1 MSTLGVSLPSP
12 PSGLLAVSSITPL
25 SLHWLD
31 ADLTGHFFFLVS
43 PDLLMAFDS
52 VEHSS
57 PLASLLAASWSS
69 SYFRGGCYVASML
82 VSPTLA
88 IPQMWCL
95 PGQCPGPSL
104 PTCCSG
110 GWGFIILQLQCP
122 FAGSPH
128 ILRPAEM
135 LLLMSR
141 AVIPADP

>member
-1 MSTLGVSLPSP
+1 MFTLGVSLPSP

-69 SYFRGGCYVASML
+69 SYFRGACYVASML

-110 GWGFIILQLQCP
+110 GGVHYTSVAVPICWLP
-122 FAGSPH
+122 PYPTS
-128 ILRPAEM
+128 
-135 LLLMSR
+135 SR
-141 AVIPADP
+141 DVASDVQSCHPS